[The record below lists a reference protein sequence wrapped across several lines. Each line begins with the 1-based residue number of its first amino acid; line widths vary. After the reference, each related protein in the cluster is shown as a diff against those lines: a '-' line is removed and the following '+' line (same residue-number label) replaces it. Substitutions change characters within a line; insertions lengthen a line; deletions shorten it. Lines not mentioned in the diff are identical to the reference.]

1 MRQLEIRRP
10 TAADVEG
17 IHTFF
22 RLVITDTFE
31 KEGIAHLHDDIEH
44 EIASKHAYLR
54 RDLETHGRLRYF
66 LIAWMEDRIA
76 GTIEYGPCSSLI
88 DESTG
93 HALKDVI
100 EVGTVLVHPE
110 LHGQGIGSTLWS
122 AILLTLQARGISHF
136 CLDSG
141 YRNAQRIWNRKFGEA
156 DYVLVNHWGEGQHH
170 MIWSRNIEDTS
181 ISFRL

>member
-1 MRQLEIRRP
+1 MGKLEIRRP
-10 TAADVEG
+10 KAADVEA

-31 KEGIAHLHDDIEH
+31 KEGIADLHDDIEH
-44 EIASKHAYLR
+44 EIASKQDYLR
-54 RDLETHGRLRYF
+54 QDLESQGRQRYF
-66 LIAWMEDRIA
+66 LIAWMEGKIA
-76 GTIEYGPCSSLI
+76 GTIEYGPSSSLI

-93 HALKDVI
+93 HALRDVI

-122 AILLTLQARGISHF
+122 TILLTLQARGISQF

-141 YRNAQRIWNRKFGEA
+141 YRDAQRIWTRKFGEA
-156 DYVLVNHWGEGQHH
+156 DYVLANHWGEGQHH
-170 MIWSRNIEDTS
+170 MIWSRKVEDIS
-181 ISFRL
+181 ISFKI